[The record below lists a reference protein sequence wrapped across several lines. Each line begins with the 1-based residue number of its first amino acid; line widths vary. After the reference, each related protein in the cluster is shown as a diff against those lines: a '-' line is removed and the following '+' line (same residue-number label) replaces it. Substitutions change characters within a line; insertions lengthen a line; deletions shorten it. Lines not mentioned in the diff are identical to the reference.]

1 MTKPKLLIV
10 EDDEAIQTQLK
21 YALRDDYS
29 LTFAG
34 SREQALTSIRESA
47 PDVVTLDLGL
57 PPHPDT
63 AEEGLRALEEILEVL
78 PTARVIV
85 LTGNSERESALK
97 AVEAGAFDFQMK
109 PIDLA
114 SLKVVLQRGAFLSGI
129 AAEADTRAHAAE
141 EGTKFEEIVGTT
153 ETMRQVFA
161 MAKRVA
167 KTDATVL
174 VEGESGTGKEL
185 LARAIHARSPRKD
198 KPFIAIN
205 CGAIPET
212 LLEAELFGHEKGAF
226 TGAHIQRKGKLE
238 LAEAGTLFLD
248 EIGELSPLLQVKL
261 LRVLQEHTIERIGGR
276 EMIHLDIRVIAA
288 TNKDLK
294 SQLVAAQFREDLYYR
309 LAVVTIQ
316 IPPLRDRSED
326 LILLANT
333 FLRRAGQEYRRKS
346 RFAPD
351 ASGAILAYAWP
362 GNVRELENRIQ
373 RAVIMTEG
381 KLISAVDLGLETPA
395 AQDGNSTLRD
405 ARHRTE
411 HQTLVEILAKHR
423 GNISRAAKELKVSR
437 PTLHGLL
444 TKHQIDASAFR
455 LRGAART

>member
-10 EDDEAIQTQLK
+10 EDDESIQTQLK
-21 YALRDDYS
+21 YALRDDYV
-29 LTFAG
+29 LAFAG
-34 SREQALTSIRESA
+34 SREQTLAAIRESV

-63 AEEGLRALEEILEVL
+63 AEEGLRTLGEILGVL

-85 LTGNSERESALK
+85 LTGNSERESALR
-97 AVEAGAFDFQMK
+97 AVETGAFDFQMK

-114 SLKVVLQRGAFLSGI
+114 SLKVVLQRGAYLSGL
-129 AAEADTRAHAAE
+129 AAEADHRAEATEQGTR
-141 EGTKFEEIVGTT
+141 FEEIVGTT
-153 ETMRQVFA
+153 EVMRHVFA

-185 LARAIHARSPRKD
+185 LARAIHARSPRHD
-198 KPFIAIN
+198 KPFVAIN

-212 LLEAELFGHEKGAF
+212 LLEAELFGHEKGSF
-226 TGAHIQRKGKLE
+226 TGAHVQRRGKVE
-238 LAEAGTLFLD
+238 LADGGTLFLD
-248 EIGELSPLLQVKL
+248 EIAELSPLLQVKL

-276 EMIHLDIRVIAA
+276 ETIHLDIRVVAA

-294 SQLVAAQFREDLYYR
+294 AQRATGQFREDLYYR

-316 IPPLRDRSED
+316 IPPLRDRGED

-333 FLRRAGQEYRRKS
+333 FLRRAGQEYRRKT
-346 RFAPD
+346 RFTVD
-351 ASGAILAYAWP
+351 ASSAILAYPWP

-381 KLISAVDLGLETPA
+381 KAIAATDLGLETPA
-395 AQDGNSTLRD
+395 PDGDATLRD

-411 HQTLVEILAKHR
+411 HQTLVEALAKHR
-423 GNISRAAKELKVSR
+423 GNISRAAKELEVSR

-444 TKHQIDASAFR
+444 TKHRIDASAFR
-455 LRGAART
+455 SRSAARDS

>member
-1 MTKPKLLIV
+1 MTTKPRLLIV
-10 EDDEAIQTQLK
+10 EDDEAIRTQLK
-21 YALRDDYS
+21 YALRDDYE
-29 LTFAG
+29 LTFAE
-34 SREQALTSIRESA
+34 SRPAALVAVREAA
-47 PDVVTLDLGL
+47 PDVITLDLGL

-63 AEEGLRALEEILEVL
+63 AEEGLRALWEILEAV
-78 PTARVIV
+78 PTARVVV
-85 LTGNSERESALK
+85 LTGNSERESALR
-97 AVEAGAFDFQMK
+97 AVESGAFDFQMK

-114 SLKVVLQRGAFLSGI
+114 SLKVVLQRGAYLAGL

-141 EGTKFEEIVGTT
+141 EGARFEEIVGTT
-153 ETMRQVFA
+153 EGMRHVFA

-185 LARAIHARSPRKD
+185 LARAIHARSPRRD
-198 KPFIAIN
+198 KPFVAIN

-226 TGAHIQRKGKLE
+226 TGAHVQRKGKLE
-238 LAEAGTLFLD
+238 LADGGTLFLD

-261 LRVLQEHTIERIGGR
+261 LRVLQEHAIERIGGR
-276 EMIHLDIRVIAA
+276 ETIRLDLRVVAA

-294 SQLVAAQFREDLYYR
+294 AQLGTGQFREDLYYR
-309 LAVVTIQ
+309 LAVVTIKL
-316 IPPLRDRSED
+316 PPLRERSED

-333 FLRRAGQEYRRKS
+333 FLRRACQEYRRKT

-373 RAVIMTEG
+373 RAVIMAEG
-381 KLISAVDLGLETPA
+381 RAITAADLGLEAPPA
-395 AQDGNSTLRD
+395 DGNETLRD

-411 HQTLVEILAKHR
+411 HQTLVEALAKHR
-423 GNISRAAKELKVSR
+423 GNISRAARELRVSR

-444 TKHQIDASAFR
+444 AKHGIDAAGFR
-455 LRGAART
+455 LRNAPK